1 MQRTTGTGFIA
12 FGLVLI
18 VVGAI
23 LRFAVTT
30 KTDGFDMAT
39 AGLIAIWAGV
49 AALVIGLLLVLVG
62 RPAPQHGPRGRRRNA
77 HRLTASGGAR
87 RFLGLSPRPRRSKK

>member
-1 MQRTTGTGFIA
+1 MQRTTGTGFIG

-18 VVGAI
+18 VLGAI

-30 KTDGFDMAT
+30 TPDGFDIAT

-62 RPAPQHGPRGRRRNA
+62 GRRRSTL
-77 HRLTASGGAR
+77 REDVVQTPTGSQR
-87 RFLGLSPRPRRSKK
+87 VEERDDFSV

>member
-30 KTDGFDMAT
+30 RTDGFDMAT

-62 RPAPQHGPRGRRRNA
+62 GRRRSTV
-77 HRLTASGGAR
+77 REDVVETPTGSQR
-87 RFLGLSPRPRRSKK
+87 VEERDDFSV

>member
-62 RPAPQHGPRGRRRNA
+62 GRRRSTV
-77 HRLTASGGAR
+77 REDVVETPTGSQR
-87 RFLGLSPRPRRSKK
+87 VEERDDFSV